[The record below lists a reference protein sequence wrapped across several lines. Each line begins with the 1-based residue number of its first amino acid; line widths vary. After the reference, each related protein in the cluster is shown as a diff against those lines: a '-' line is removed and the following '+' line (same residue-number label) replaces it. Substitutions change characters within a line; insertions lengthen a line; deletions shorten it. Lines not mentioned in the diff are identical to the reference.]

1 MNLLRTLALAALLA
15 SFAAHSADYT
25 MRAGTLKFSGQ
36 QQGEAFEGRFDT
48 FTPVI
53 QFDAAAL
60 AASKL
65 DVSIDLASA
74 DTRNSERDDTL
85 KGSDFFAIAD
95 FPKAR
100 FVTQAIRAVDATHFE
115 ADATLTIRD
124 KTVALK
130 FPFAFEPNADGAR
143 LKARVTLDRL
153 AFGIG
158 SGDWAD
164 ASMIGHQVEVNV
176 DLSLVRKS

>member
-1 MNLLRTLALAALLA
+1 MNLVRTLAPAALLA
-15 SFAAHSADYT
+15 SSAAHSADYT

-48 FTPVI
+48 FTPLI

>member
-1 MNLLRTLALAALLA
+1 MNLLRTLAFAALLA
-15 SFAAHSADYT
+15 SSAVYSADYT

-60 AASKL
+60 ATSKL

-74 DTRNSERDDTL
+74 DTQNSERDDTL

-100 FVTQAIRAVDATHFE
+100 FLTQSIRAVDATHFE
-115 ADATLTIRD
+115 ADATLTIRNQ
-124 KTVALK
+124 TVALK
-130 FPFAFEPNADGAR
+130 FPFTFEPNADGAR
-143 LKARVTLDRL
+143 LTAKVTLDRL
-153 AFGIG
+153 AFGLG
-158 SGDWAD
+158 TGDWAD
-164 ASMIGHQVEVNV
+164 ESMIGHQVEVNV
-176 DLSLVRKS
+176 DVSLVKKS